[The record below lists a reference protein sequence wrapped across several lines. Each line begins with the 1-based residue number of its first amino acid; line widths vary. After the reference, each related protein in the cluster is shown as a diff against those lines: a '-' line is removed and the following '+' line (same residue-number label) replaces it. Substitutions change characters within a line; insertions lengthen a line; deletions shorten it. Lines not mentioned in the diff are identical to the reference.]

1 MRLNS
6 FFISNQISM
15 SLPKSRILTT
25 TKGFSAAAELHS
37 NSPEQNTVINLNV
50 NHSSVA
56 EGGRTSSEPKESQ
69 TIRSIERSETIE
81 RPQTPAPSIPIA
93 ESNPYATLEPGAV
106 QYQERSI
113 DTAKESVQDVEAI
126 IKSKDNIINAYA
138 LMLDIIENNPL
149 LVNKYVVAEIDSLTL
164 LISYLT
170 EAERVDIQES
180 LDVDCSCS
188 GHPKFV
194 PVDKIYITKHGE
206 TQNFKYSYPNANKIL
221 DDHHISVKF
230 VVDRTL
236 Q

>member
-1 MRLNS
+1 
-6 FFISNQISM
+6 M
-15 SLPKSRILTT
+15 SLPKSRILST

-50 NHSSVA
+50 NHSS
-56 EGGRTSSEPKESQ
+56 EPKESQ
-69 TIRSIERSETIE
+69 TTIE
-81 RPQTPAPSIPIA
+81 RPQTPTPIA
-93 ESNPYATLEPGAV
+93 PTINEANPYATIESGAV
-106 QYQERSI
+106 QYVQERSI
-113 DTAKESVQDVEAI
+113 DTAKESLSELQELI
-126 IKSKDNIINAYA
+126 HSKDNIINAYS
-138 LMLDIIENNPL
+138 LMLDIVENNPL
-149 LVNKYVVAEIDSLTL
+149 IVNRYVVADIESLTQ

-170 EAERVDIQES
+170 EAERVDIQEA

-194 PVDKIYITKHGE
+194 PVEKIYITKHGE

>member
-1 MRLNS
+1 
-6 FFISNQISM
+6 M
-15 SLPKSRILTT
+15 SLPKSRILSNS
-25 TKGFSAAAELHS
+25 KGLTAAAELHN
-37 NSPEQNTVINLNV
+37 NSPEQNTIVNVNV
-50 NHSSVA
+50 NHPA
-56 EGGRTSSEPKESQ
+56 EKVDTP
-69 TIRSIERSETIE
+69 E
-81 RPQTPAPSIPIA
+81 RPQTPVPTAPSLPIA
-93 ESNPYATLEPGAV
+93 ESNPYATLEPGEVNYGAPV
-106 QYQERSI
+106 QERSI

-126 IKSKDNIINAYA
+126 IKTKDNIINAYA

-149 LVNKYVVAEIDSLTL
+149 LVNKYVVAELDSLTL

-170 EAERVDIQES
+170 EADQVDIQES

-206 TQNFKYSYPNANKIL
+206 TQNFKYQYPNANKIL

>member
-1 MRLNS
+1 
-6 FFISNQISM
+6 M
-15 SLPKSRILTT
+15 SLPKSRILSTS
-25 TKGFSAAAELHS
+25 KGLTAAAELHS
-37 NSPEQNTVINLNV
+37 NSPEQNTVVNV
-50 NHSSVA
+50 NVHSN
-56 EGGRTSSEPKESQ
+56 EPKE
-69 TIRSIERSETIE
+69 TTIE
-81 RPQTPAPSIPIA
+81 RPQTPAPSLPA
-93 ESNPYATLEPGAV
+93 SELNPYATLEPGEV
-106 QYQERSI
+106 RYDSPIQERSI

-170 EAERVDIQES
+170 EADQVDIQES

-206 TQNFKYSYPNANKIL
+206 TQNFKYQYPNANKIL

-230 VVDRTL
+230 VVDKSI